1 MSFTYLW
8 PLALLILVPIII
20 ILYMLKQKA
29 EDHRFSSIMLWQ
41 EAYKNIEAKKPW
53 EKLKNNLLMY
63 IQILTVVGL
72 ILALMAPY
80 LKSGGNAY
88 SNVLIVLDNSGSMN
102 YSYNEEKTRFEEEI
116 DRATSYIDT
125 LGDHAK
131 ITVISVD
138 NKANMVCSNV
148 EDKREVKN
156 KLATI
161 EPSELPGDAS
171 IALSMIESIVKQW
184 QDYNTVIIT
193 DIGID
198 LKNVKADVVNLSGDV
213 KNMSCDYVSYGYE
226 EDKLVVMAKVTNYN
240 AEAVNTDVNLY
251 GDTDIIDIAN
261 VEVPANSSTVVYF
274 KNLDFEGGYLTA
286 EINNKDDLPNDNR
299 AYTAVMADSSV
310 SKVLL
315 VTEGNLFLEKVLQT
329 DPNVELYKT
338 TIEDMEKTNSSEEY
352 DIYVFDGVMPSEE
365 PAANIIYI
373 NPGNANGIA
382 IDGSKE
388 KAMVTFSASDITS
401 YIADFDF
408 GVNSIKVMNK
418 PEWATS
424 YIDIGEG
431 SGGYYGEH
439 NGKKIVTMGFD
450 IHDTDLALQPEYP
463 ILMSNILGY
472 MGTNSLLTKVQL
484 IAGETLEANINNNE
498 NPIYIRALENYYGA
512 IGKAA
517 NEKDIELL
525 IGSSISVDNSG
536 VYRVSQK
543 SEKTDQDIEEYLA
556 VNFPVDSESVSK
568 ENVEAVRDENITT
581 GADKKLSGGRE
592 VRNIVLTALLLLL
605 GVEWIVY
612 IRQH

>member
-148 EDKREVKN
+148 EDKKEVKS
-156 KLATI
+156 KLQAI

-171 IALSMIESIVKQW
+171 IALSMVESIVKQW
-184 QDYNTVIIT
+184 QDYDTVIIT
-193 DIGID
+193 DGGID
-198 LKNVKADVVNLSGDV
+198 LRNVKADVVNLSSDV

-226 EDKLVVMAKVTNYN
+226 EGKLVAMAKVTNYN

-251 GDTDIIDIAN
+251 GDTDIIDIVN
-261 VEVPANSSTVVYF
+261 VDVPANSSTVVYF
-274 KNLDFEGGYLTA
+274 KDIDFEGGYLTA
-286 EINNKDDLPNDNR
+286 EINNKDDLLNDNR
-299 AYTAVMADSSV
+299 AYVVMADSSV

-329 DPNVELYKT
+329 DANVELYKT
-338 TIEDMEKTNSSEEY
+338 TIEDMEKTDSSEEY

-365 PAANIIYI
+365 PDANIIYI

-382 IDGSKE
+382 IDSNKE

-472 MGTNSLLTKVQL
+472 MSTDSLLMKFQL
-484 IAGETLEANINNNE
+484 IAGETVEASITNNE
-498 NPIYIRALENYYGA
+498 NPIYIRALENYNGV
-512 IGKAA
+512 I
-517 NEKDIELL
+517 EKDDDVKDVELD
-525 IGSSISVDNSG
+525 IGSSMSVDHSG
-536 VYRVSQK
+536 IYRVVQQA
-543 SEKTDQDIEEYLA
+543 EKEEQDIEEYLA
-556 VNFPVDSESVSK
+556 VNFPVDSESINK
-568 ENVEAVRDENITT
+568 EDSEVTKDSDITT
-581 GADKKLSGGRE
+581 GSDKKLSGGRE
-592 VRNIVLTALLLLL
+592 VKNTVLIVLLLLL
-605 GVEWIVY
+605 SVEWIVY